1 MSSELEWHGDE
12 VLAIIRAAAAHGLGD
27 ATDQIAQT
35 SQDRVP
41 YQTRELMRSQH
52 VVKDDLHTEIYY
64 TDSKAAAAHEN
75 IHGRVYRRG
84 RRAKFLESAADD
96 HREDTVRSVAEEI
109 RRVL

>member
-1 MSSELEWHGDE
+1 MAGSLEWHGE
-12 VLAIIRAAAAHGLGD
+12 EIARLIKAAAAKGLGD

-41 YQTRELMRSQH
+41 YLTRELMRSQH
-52 VVKDDLHTEIYY
+52 VVKEDLHTEIAY
-64 TDSKAAAAHEN
+64 TDSKSAAAHEN
-75 IHGRVYRRG
+75 LHGRVYRHG

-96 HREDTVRSVAEEI
+96 HRDDTLRQVADEI